1 MQTKSNKK
9 GEAQGWKVEQALS
22 KDEANVEE
30 EVSGG
35 EEGEDDEGEG
45 KGQ

>member
-9 GEAQGWKVEQALS
+9 GEAQGWKVEKTFS
-22 KDEANVEE
+22 KDEANIEE